1 MDLYFDLSFNDI
13 NLLFPTHSVFKY
25 GFGNFASITEPS
37 SLNLFVCNNIS
48 LLSLIFLSSSNSV
61 LCFLVSVF
69 CKIIF
74 VLSFVILFL
83 IIVFS
88 LLFIRIKVIASA
100 WIICVLYKIK
110 NIYVLLIHITT
121 THYY

>member
-88 LLFIRIKVIASA
+88 LLFICIKVIASA